1 MIPTA
6 YITEWQQTAP
16 WSQPDMVEQD
26 LVICRA
32 LLELFG
38 DEHIAQHLAFRGGTA
53 LYKLCLVPAARYSE
67 DIDLVQVD
75 AEPIGSTLDQVR
87 AILDPWL
94 GKPKYDA
101 RDQSFRLTYRFD
113 SDAGTPLRLKVEM
126 NTREHIGDLV
136 SMPFSVSSRWYSGA
150 ADITTFS
157 LPELLGTKLRALYQR
172 RKGRD
177 LFDLD
182 YALKH
187 SDVDPEQV
195 VAVFVRY
202 VSASGLRIST
212 SEFLGNLEQKRGD
225 RQFCQDIVPL
235 LRTGIDY
242 DVNTAAEQVASALLA
257 RIDSAWE
264 ILQSSL

>member
-32 LLELFG
+32 LVEMFS
-38 DEHIAQHLAFRGGTA
+38 DEHVAQHLAFRGGTA
-53 LYKLCLVPAARYSE
+53 LYKLCLLPAARYSE

-75 AEPIGSTLDQVR
+75 AEPIGPTLDSVR

-101 RDQSFRLTYRFD
+101 RDHSFRLTYRFD
-113 SDAGTPLRLKVEM
+113 SDLGTPLKLKVEI

-136 SMPFSVSSRWYSGA
+136 SLPFSVSSRWFSGTSN
-150 ADITTFS
+150 IQTFS

-195 VAVFVRY
+195 VAMFVRY
-202 VSASGLRIST
+202 VGASGLRIST
-212 SEFLGNLEQKRGD
+212 SEFLGNLEHKCGD

-242 DVNTAAEQVASALLA
+242 DVNAAVEQVANKLLA
-257 RIDSAWE
+257 HIDSAWE
-264 ILQSSL
+264 SL

>member
-1 MIPTA
+1 VIPAA

-26 LVICRA
+26 LIICRA
-32 LLELFG
+32 MVELFSDG
-38 DEHIAQHLAFRGGTA
+38 HIAQHLAFRGGTA
-53 LYKLCLVPAARYSE
+53 LYKLWLVPAARYSE

-94 GKPKYDA
+94 GRPNYDA
-101 RDQSFRLTYRFD
+101 RDKSFRLTYRFD
-113 SDAGTPLRLKVEM
+113 SEAGTPLRLKVEM
-126 NTREHIGDLV
+126 NTREHIGDLLRL
-136 SMPFSVSSRWYSGA
+136 PFSVSSRWFSGA

-187 SDVDPEQV
+187 SDVAPVQV
-195 VAVFVRY
+195 VAMFVRY

-212 SEFLGNLEQKRGD
+212 SEFTGNLERKHGD
-225 RQFCQDIVPL
+225 RQFCQDIIPL

-242 DVNTAAEQVASALLA
+242 DVNEAAERVTNVLLPC
-257 RIDSAWE
+257 IDPAWKE
-264 ILQSSL
+264 L